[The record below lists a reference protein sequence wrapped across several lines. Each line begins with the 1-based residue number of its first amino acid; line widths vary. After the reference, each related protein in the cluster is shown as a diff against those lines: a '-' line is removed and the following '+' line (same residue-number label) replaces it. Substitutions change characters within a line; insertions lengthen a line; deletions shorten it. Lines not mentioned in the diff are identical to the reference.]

1 MGFFDKMFGSKDGG
15 TKSVEEE
22 GADLVTALQMH
33 LRGELQSSL
42 AAYETF
48 AVDSPNDNLAPFFA
62 AAARAALGDINEAA
76 EGLRALS
83 RRAAE
88 EETTISRAVAGDL
101 VALLHEEPFL
111 KVPEVTELVIS
122 LGDTLKSH
130 RLVQESAVCFEV
142 AAGLL
147 PDHANVLYKLGDT
160 LHDLRMYDYADTV
173 LQEALRLAPNHW
185 DSLYTHAVLLQDLG
199 RFDEAL
205 EQYEN
210 AVRLNPDHVK
220 CRNNYGAALMMANR
234 LDEAVAQCSEAE
246 RLDPSFPL
254 VQVNLGNINL
264 LKGDAE
270 AARACFERAISL
282 DGTLALAHFG
292 LGSAEQSLGADGERV
307 RQLYLRAI
315 ELNPSFAEFHHA
327 LGRLLARE
335 GDPEALMYLA
345 AAVQLNGSLRYV
357 YRDLGLACLQM
368 GRREEGMEHLKAALL
383 QNPDDAEIRNLLSEQ
398 PASA

>member
-15 TKSVEEE
+15 TKISQQES
-22 GADLVTALQMH
+22 ADFVTALQMH
-33 LRGELQSSL
+33 LRGELESAI
-42 AAYETF
+42 AAYDRF
-48 AVDSPNDNLAPFFA
+48 AADSPNDNLAPFFA
-62 AAARAALGDINEAA
+62 AAARAALGDVTGAA
-76 EGLRALS
+76 ERLRSLS

-111 KVPEVTELVIS
+111 KVPDVAEVVIS

-130 RLVQESAVCFEV
+130 GLVQESAVCFEV

-160 LHDLRMYDYADTV
+160 LHDLRMYEYADKV

-220 CRNNYGAALMMANR
+220 CRNNYGAALMIANR
-234 LDEAVAQCSEAE
+234 LDEALVQCGEAE

-254 VQVNLGNINL
+254 AQVNLGNINL

-282 DGTLALAHFG
+282 EGTLALAHFG

-327 LGRLLARE
+327 LGKLLARE
-335 GDPEALMYLA
+335 GDPAAVTYLA

-368 GRREEGMEHLKAALL
+368 GRREEGMEHLKVALL
-383 QNPDDAEIRNLLSEQ
+383 QNPDDAEIRNLLAEH
-398 PASA
+398 SATG

>member
-1 MGFFDKMFGSKDGG
+1 MGFFDKMFGSKSEG
-15 TKSVEEE
+15 TNDVQQE
-22 GADLVTALQMH
+22 GADFVTALQMH
-33 LRGELQSSL
+33 LRGELEPAI
-42 AAYETF
+42 AAYDRF
-48 AVDSPNDNLAPFFA
+48 AADSPNDNLAPFFA
-62 AAARAALGDINEAA
+62 AAARAAMGDLAGAA

-88 EETTISRAVAGDL
+88 DETTISRAVAGDL

-111 KVPEVTELVIS
+111 KVPDVAEVVIL

-130 RLVQESAVCFEV
+130 GFTQESAVCFEV

-147 PDHANVLYKLGDT
+147 PDHANVLHKLGDT
-160 LHDLRMYDYADTV
+160 LHDLRMFDYADKV

-205 EQYEN
+205 EQYEK

-234 LDEAVAQCSEAE
+234 LDEALEQCSAAE
-246 RLDPSFPL
+246 RLEPSFPL
-254 VQVNLGNINL
+254 AKVNLGNINL

-270 AARACFERAISL
+270 AARACFEMAISL
-282 DGTLALAHFG
+282 DETLALAHFG
-292 LGSAEQSLGADGERV
+292 LGSAEQSLGANGERV

-315 ELNPSFAEFHHA
+315 ELNPAFAEFHHA

-335 GDPEALMYLA
+335 GNPEALTYLA
-345 AAVQLNGSLRYV
+345 AAVQLNGTLRYV
-357 YRDLGLACLQM
+357 HRDFGLACLQM
-368 GRREEGMEHLKAALL
+368 GRREEGVERLKVALQ
-383 QNPDDAEIRNLLSEQ
+383 QNPDDAEILRLLSEHS
-398 PASA
+398 ASA